1 MWVGVFQAAWT
12 LALIQAGDA
21 PRLRTLKTE
30 TQSGE
35 GTSASLQPG
44 SLFRCIPLPSWRTQR
59 LCQLSLPR
67 PWEGEVIRGYEE
79 GEMGWVEMP
88 PSPGLIW
95 ASVCFRPPEAGA

>member
-1 MWVGVFQAAWT
+1 MGVFQAAWS
-12 LALIQAGDA
+12 LALIQARDA

-30 TQSGE
+30 TKGGE

-44 SLFRCIPLPSWRTQR
+44 SLSSAASHCLLGEPGGSAQAT
-59 LCQLSLPR
+59 LPR
-67 PWEGEVIRGYEE
+67 PWEGEVIRGCEE